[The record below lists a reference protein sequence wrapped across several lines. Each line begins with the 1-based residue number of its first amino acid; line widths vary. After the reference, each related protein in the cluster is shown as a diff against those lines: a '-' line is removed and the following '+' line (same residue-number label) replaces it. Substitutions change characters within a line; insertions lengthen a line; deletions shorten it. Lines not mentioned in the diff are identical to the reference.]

1 MLHFRGNTNFKFLAN
16 ADFLCKNTSIKA
28 PVLWD
33 TTKKKNTSH
42 MRYCVVPLRLV
53 AARLLHAS
61 KCDKTLASD
70 K

>member
-1 MLHFRGNTNFKFLAN
+1 MLHFSGNTNFKFLAN

-33 TTKKKNTSH
+33 TTKN
-42 MRYCVVPLRLV
+42 MRYCVVPLRLIV
-53 AARLLHAS
+53 AQLLHAS
-61 KCDKTLASD
+61 KYGNTLASD